1 MDVAARAVLTGTVC
15 QGNKR
20 PLVDHFPV
28 DDFVRG
34 IEMRNLERPHRLDS
48 ECEDFFRFA
57 SPFAAAES
65 LARGAQGAQ
74 HLRAVESLALTMIT
88 ETHDGLTIVTD
99 YHFSRTL

>member
-1 MDVAARAVLTGTVC
+1 M
-15 QGNKR
+15 
-20 PLVDHFPV
+20 DHFPI
-28 DDFVRG
+28 DEFVWG

-48 ECEDFFRFA
+48 ECEDSFRLA

-74 HLRAVESLALTMIT
+74 HLRPVESLALTMIT

-99 YHFSRTL
+99 YHLNRTL